1 MTENLDVFTF
11 VNGDSIKES
20 KNSQQWF
27 LASENHQPAWCY
39 YNFNK
44 KDGEKYGNYIIGM
57 L

>member
-27 LASENHQPAWCY
+27 LASENHQPAWCIIILT
-39 YNFNK
+39 K
-44 KDGEKYGNYIIGM
+44 RMEKSMVTI
-57 L
+57 